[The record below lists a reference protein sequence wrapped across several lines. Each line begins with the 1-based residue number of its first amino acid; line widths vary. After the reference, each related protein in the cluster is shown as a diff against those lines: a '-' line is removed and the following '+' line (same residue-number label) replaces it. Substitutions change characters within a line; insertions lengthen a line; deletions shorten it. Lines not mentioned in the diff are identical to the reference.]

1 MKHLV
6 ELGVQLTGAV
16 LLQEGIGTVANDGQQ
31 PGTRIVTAE
40 SVKEAECAHNGLL
53 RDILGVVVVAQK
65 PTSEVVPCPHVGQHH
80 CLERVDSMR
89 QYPSERKGP
98 TAATTASLTLFPS
111 RRKSAASA
119 GREEVGIGFAPTF
132 SDFGLDGAQSCVAR
146 RRSSCSSR
154 TWRVPK

>member
-53 RDILGVVVVAQK
+53 RDILRVVVAAQK
-65 PTSEVVPCPHVGQHH
+65 PTSEAVPCPHVAQHH
-80 CLERVDSMR
+80 CLDRVASTP
-89 QYPSERKGP
+89 QSPSEPRAP
-98 TAATTASLTLFPS
+98 TA
-111 RRKSAASA
+111 
-119 GREEVGIGFAPTF
+119 
-132 SDFGLDGAQSCVAR
+132 
-146 RRSSCSSR
+146 
-154 TWRVPK
+154 